1 MEKKFNIF
9 SMFDKIIDIIK
20 KPFFNSLV
28 FLIYLSYFLIFF
40 GIVYINKKYIQLF
53 SDTLLIFVCLF
64 LIIRFHPY
72 RKHEL
77 RNFDAKIIFA
87 SAILLLTNTGLTKY
101 YIYKI
106 KNNIES
112 NIKKINN
119 NINNKINNNS

>member
-1 MEKKFNIF
+1 MEKKFSLF
-9 SMFDKIIDIIK
+9 GMFDKIIDIIK

-28 FLIYLSYFLIFF
+28 FLIYLSYFLVFF
-40 GIVYINKKYIQLF
+40 GIVYVNKKYIQLF

-77 RNFDAKIIFA
+77 RNFDAKIIFT
-87 SAILLLTNTGLTKY
+87 SAILLLTNAGLTKY
-101 YIYKI
+101 YIYKV
-106 KNNIES
+106 KNDIES

-119 NINNKINNNS
+119 NINNIINNNS

>member
-1 MEKKFNIF
+1 MKKKFNLF

-20 KPFFNSLV
+20 KPFFNSVV

-40 GIVYINKKYIQLF
+40 GIVYINKKYVQVF

-87 SAILLLTNTGLTKY
+87 SAILLLTNAGLTKY

-106 KNNIES
+106 KNDIES

-119 NINNKINNNS
+119 NINNKINNS

>member
-1 MEKKFNIF
+1 MQKKFNLF
-9 SMFDKIIDIIK
+9 GMFDKIIDIIK

-40 GIVYINKKYIQLF
+40 GIVYVNKKYIQLF

-87 SAILLLTNTGLTKY
+87 SAILLLTNTGLSKY

-106 KNNIES
+106 KNDIES
-112 NIKKINN
+112 NIKK
-119 NINNKINNNS
+119 

>member
-1 MEKKFNIF
+1 MEKKFNLF
-9 SMFDKIIDIIK
+9 SMIDKMIDIIK
-20 KPFFNSLV
+20 KPFFNSLI

-40 GIVYINKKYIQLF
+40 GIVYVNKKYIQLF

-77 RNFDAKIIFA
+77 RNFDAKIIFT

-106 KNNIES
+106 KNDIES

-119 NINNKINNNS
+119 NINSSS

>member
-1 MEKKFNIF
+1 MKKKFNLF

-20 KPFFNSLV
+20 KPFFNSVV

-40 GIVYINKKYIQLF
+40 GIVYINKKYVQLF
-53 SDTLLIFVCLF
+53 SDILLIFVCLF

-87 SAILLLTNTGLTKY
+87 SAILLLTNAGLTKY

-106 KNNIES
+106 KNDIES

-119 NINNKINNNS
+119 NINNKINNS